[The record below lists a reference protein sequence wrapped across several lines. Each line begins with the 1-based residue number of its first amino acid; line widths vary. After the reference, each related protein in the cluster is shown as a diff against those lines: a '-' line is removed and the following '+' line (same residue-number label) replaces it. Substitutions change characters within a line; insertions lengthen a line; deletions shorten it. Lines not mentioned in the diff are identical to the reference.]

1 MQATSGHKK
10 SPRDCGGRYIK
21 KSPLDGLPSRG
32 RESSGALLSRARRPG
47 TIGEGR
53 LDCRVRNGNGYDPLS
68 RTAETNLS
76 AVMEATSSSAEA
88 DGSGLHTQRELN
100 R

>member
-1 MQATSGHKK
+1 MQAASGHKK
-10 SPRDCGGRYIK
+10 SPLRGFPR
-21 KSPLDGLPSRG
+21 RG
-32 RESSGALLSRARRPG
+32 RESSGALLSRARGPG

-53 LDCRVRNGNGYDPLS
+53 LDFRVRNGNGYDPLS
-68 RTAETNLS
+68 RTAETNLL
-76 AVMEATSSSAEA
+76 AVKRQPASVTKH